1 MTWDLAEILEL
12 LETLDILSDIFFD
25 DSFRFKPWGSKIFY
39 TVKYLVSISLCW
51 KT

>member
-12 LETLDILSDIFFD
+12 LETLDILSDIFLD
-25 DSFRFKPWGSKIFY
+25 DSFRFQPWDSKIFY
-39 TVKYLVSISLCW
+39 TVKYLVSISLFW